1 MLIKSIKFKLKYG
14 GEIQVP
20 HLRLGWRWSQV
31 GDPKLRYK
39 WAASKLLEMKSFM
52 EKSKRFDDAPGVAGR
67 KYES

>member
-1 MLIKSIKFKLKYG
+1 METISHFIFECPRYS
-14 GEIQVP
+14 

-52 EKSKRFDDAPGVAGR
+52 EKSKRFDDDAPGAAGR
-67 KYES
+67 KNES